1 MAKRLTRALI
11 VCAAFACAAPAFAQP
26 TFSDLIARFS
36 SGGYMEAASDAEHI
50 GGADELAFA
59 ARCLLA
65 TAMTG
70 EHDPDP
76 AVVDRATRN
85 AEAALKID
93 PSHEEGQLQ
102 LAIAL
107 SLKARAMGVID
118 AWNAGYGQRG
128 KQLATSV
135 LKQDPGNFYAHG
147 FLAVWNIEARR
158 RGGKLA
164 GSLMGANVEDGRRHY
179 HEAARLAPDDIGVHW
194 QWARALT
201 ALDAKRYGAEAA
213 DALARAVAARAD
225 DHIDEVMQARAVKL
239 AEALKGDRRAAQQ
252 LALTM
257 L

>member
-1 MAKRLTRALI
+1 MSKRLTRALI
-11 VCAAFACAAPAFAQP
+11 VCVAIASAAPAFAQP
-26 TFSDLIARFS
+26 TFSDLVARFS
-36 SGGYMEAASDAEHI
+36 SGGYLEAASEAERL
-50 GGADELAFA
+50 GGADELAFS

-70 EHDPDP
+70 DHDPDP
-76 AVVDRATRN
+76 AVVDRAARN

-93 PSHEEGQLQ
+93 PAHEEGQLQ

-107 SLKARAMGVID
+107 SLKARAMNIIE

-147 FLAVWNIEARR
+147 FLAVWNVEARR

-179 HEAARLAPDDIGVHW
+179 HDAARLAPDDIGVHW
-194 QWARALT
+194 QWARALV

-213 DALARAVAARAD
+213 DALARAVSAHAD
-225 DHIDEVMQARAVKL
+225 DHIDEVMQARAKKL
-239 AEALKGDRRAAQQ
+239 ADVLKDDRRAAQT
-252 LALTM
+252 LALSM